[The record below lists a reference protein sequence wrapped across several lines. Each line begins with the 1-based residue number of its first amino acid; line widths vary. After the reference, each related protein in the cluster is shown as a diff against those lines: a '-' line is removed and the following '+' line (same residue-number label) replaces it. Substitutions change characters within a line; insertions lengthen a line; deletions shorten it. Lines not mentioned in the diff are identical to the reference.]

1 MDLLPSAK
9 FFLALWQ
16 SMQAKKHD
24 EKYPV
29 HSILLFYPSSFS
41 QKKRKEEKKKL
52 LAFTRQM
59 KFTLNTISKQTF
71 IHTLTL
77 EDFQGKVPPEPNQY
91 Y

>member
-1 MDLLPSAK
+1 MMRSIQYTVYCCSTLLV
-9 FFLALWQ
+9 L
-16 SMQAKKHD
+16 
-24 EKYPV
+24 V
-29 HSILLFYPSSFS
+29 
-41 QKKRKEEKKKL
+41 KRKEKEKKKKKL
-52 LAFTRQM
+52 LAFTRQL

>member
-1 MDLLPSAK
+1 
-9 FFLALWQ
+9 
-16 SMQAKKHD
+16 MQAKKHD

-41 QKKRKEEKKKL
+41 QKKRKGKKKKKL
-52 LAFTRQM
+52 LAFTRQL

>member
-16 SMQAKKHD
+16 SMQAKKH

-41 QKKRKEEKKKL
+41 QKKRKGKKKKKSRQEEKKQE
-52 LAFTRQM
+52 RQ
-59 KFTLNTISKQTF
+59 KAPKQT
-71 IHTLTL
+71 
-77 EDFQGKVPPEPNQY
+77 
-91 Y
+91 

>member
-41 QKKRKEEKKKL
+41 QKKIKGKKKKK
-52 LAFTRQM
+52 AFSLY
-59 KFTLNTISKQTF
+59 KAAEVYFKHN
-71 IHTLTL
+71 
-77 EDFQGKVPPEPNQY
+77 
-91 Y
+91 